1 MSNVL
6 PRSADVVIVGGGII
20 GCSVA
25 YHLTK
30 RGVSDVLLLERK
42 QLTCGTTWHAAGL
55 ITTLRATENQT
66 RLARYSRD
74 LYRSLAE
81 ETGQETGFM
90 QIGSLQVASTEA
102 WLEEMRRG
110 RDLAASFG
118 VESIEM
124 TPAEIQELW
133 PAADFSDVIAGFY
146 YPEDGRANP
155 TDTTQALA
163 RGAKMGGASILENV
177 SVLEVIIENGKVVG
191 VETDSGVVRTRTVI
205 NCAGMWARELGKKSG
220 VSVPLQPAEHYYLIT
235 GPIEEMR
242 PDLPILRDPGN
253 QAYYR
258 EEAGK
263 LMLGLFEET
272 AAPWA
277 TNGIPE
283 HFCFDD
289 LPPDWDRMTP
299 YLERAMRRVPSMVD
313 AGIQLFFCGPESFT
327 PDHNYLMGKA
337 PEVEGYF
344 VAAGFNSLG
353 ILSAGGAGK
362 VMANWVVDG
371 HAGGDFF
378 DSDLRRMQVFQ
389 DNDHYLRD
397 RVVESLGVGYQNH
410 WPFRQWNT
418 ARDVKRLLLHDRL
431 LAAGACMGEAA
442 GWERPNWYATKGQE
456 PAYEYSFGRQNW
468 FENVRR
474 EHMAVRDNV
483 GLFEQSSFSKLLV
496 QGRDSTRF
504 LNWVCTNNIDVP
516 VGKAVYTQW
525 LNGRGGIEAD
535 LTVTRMGQDKYLIV
549 TAGFTHRHVATWLE
563 QNLAADDFVTITDI
577 TTTFGMLNVQGPNS
591 RALLNRLTDADLSSE
606 AFPFGTMKSID
617 IGYWKVHA
625 LRITYMGELGWELY
639 VPSEHLAQV
648 YDLATAEGEALE
660 LAHCGYHALGSLRI
674 EKAYREWAHDIGPD
688 DTPAE
693 AGLLFA
699 SDFDKP
705 GGFLGRD
712 AVLEQKQAGIPN
724 RRLVQF
730 LLDDPEPMLYHNET
744 ILVDGEPR
752 GYLTSGMYGYSLGA
766 AVGLGYVTA
775 DEPVTSSW
783 LASHEFSIRVAGKD
797 YSASASLRPMYD
809 PKSER
814 VRR

>member
-1 MSNVL
+1 MTDAL
-6 PRSADVVIVGGGII
+6 PRSAEIVIVGGGII

-30 RGVSDVLLLERK
+30 RGVRDVILLERK

-74 LYRSLAE
+74 LYRNLAE
-81 ETGQETGFM
+81 ETGLETGFM
-90 QIGSLQVASTEA
+90 QIGSLQLASTEA

-118 VESIEM
+118 VESVEI
-124 TPAEIQELW
+124 TPGQVKERW
-133 PAADFSDVIAGFY
+133 PMADVSDVIAGFY
-146 YPEDGRANP
+146 FPEDGRANP

-163 RGAKMGGASILENV
+163 RGARMGGASIFENV
-177 SVLEVIIENGKVVG
+177 KVTEVVIENGVVVG
-191 VETDSGVVRTRTVI
+191 VETESGSVRSNVVV

-220 VSVPLQPAEHYYLIT
+220 VSVPLTPAEHYYLVSE
-235 GPIEEMR
+235 PIEGMHPE
-242 PDLPILRDPGN
+242 LPILRDPGN

-263 LMLGLFEET
+263 LMLGLFEDT

-277 TNGIPE
+277 TEGIPE

-289 LPPDWDRMTP
+289 LPPNWDRMTP
-299 YLERAMRRVPSMVD
+299 YLERAMKRVPSMLD

-337 PEVEGYF
+337 PEVDGYF

-362 VMANWVVDG
+362 VMANWIVDG
-371 HAGGDFF
+371 HAGGDFY
-378 DSDLRRMQVFQ
+378 DTDLRRMQAFQ
-389 DNDHYLRD
+389 DNDQYLND

-431 LAAGACMGEAA
+431 LAAGACMGESA
-442 GWERPNWYATKGQE
+442 GWERPNWYAVEGQV
-456 PAYEYSFGRQNW
+456 PAYDYSFGPQNW

-474 EHMAVRDNV
+474 EHVSVRSNV
-483 GLFEQSSFSKLLV
+483 GMFEQSSFSKLLV
-496 QGRDSTRF
+496 QGKDSTRV
-504 LNWVCTNNIDVP
+504 LNWICSNNIDVP

-525 LNGRGGIEAD
+525 LNDRGGIEAD
-535 LTVTRMGQDKYLIV
+535 LTVTRMASDKYLIV
-549 TAGFTHRHVATWLE
+549 TAGFTHRHVVAWLE
-563 QNLAADDFVTITDI
+563 QSLTAEDFVTVTDI
-577 TTTFGMLNVQGPNS
+577 TTTLGMLNVQGPRS
-591 RALLNRLTDADLSSE
+591 RELLGRLTDTDLCNE
-606 AFPFGTMKSID
+606 AFPFATMKAID
-617 IGYWKVHA
+617 IGYWRIHA

-639 VPSEHLAQV
+639 IPSEYLAQV
-648 YDLATAEGEALE
+648 YDLITAEGRE
-660 LAHCGYHALGSLRI
+660 LGLMRCGYHALGSLRI

-688 DTPAE
+688 DNPAQ

-699 SDFDKP
+699 SDFEKD
-705 GGFLGRD
+705 GGFLGKSAILNHRD
-712 AVLEQKQAGIPN
+712 TGVPQ

-730 LLDDPEPMLYHNET
+730 LLNDPKPMLYHNET
-744 ILVDGEPR
+744 ILANGKPC

-766 AVGLGYVTA
+766 SVGLGYVSA
-775 DEPVTSSW
+775 DEPVTAKWLSSQD
-783 LASHEFSIRVAGKD
+783 FSIRIAGVD
-797 YSASASLRPMYD
+797 YSAIASLRPLYD

-814 VRR
+814 VKQ